1 MLLFLG
7 RRILLAIPTLLIISI
22 VSFLIIQLPPGDF
35 VTVTVA
41 QARES
46 GSFLD
51 EEEDVAMRKRYG
63 IDQPVYVQ
71 YLKWLRNLVQGNL
84 GVSFMWTKPIGR
96 LVVERLPWT
105 LLLSSVSLVF
115 VYLVAIPIGVLAATH
130 QYSVSDYVATFV
142 GFVGLAIPNF
152 LFALL
157 FLWLFFL
164 VSGRAVVGLF
174 SQEYL
179 SAAWSFAKFIDL
191 LKHLI
196 IPVVVIGTAG
206 TAGLIRVM
214 RANLLDELKKQYVI
228 VARAKGLA
236 ERRLLFRYP
245 VRIAVNP
252 ILSTIGWTLPG
263 LVNGELL
270 TALVL
275 GLPTLAPIF
284 LQSLLTQDMYLA
296 GSIVFILSTLTV
308 IGTIISDLLLAWSDP
323 RIRESAL

>member
-1 MLLFLG
+1 MTIYVL
-7 RRILLAIPTLLIISI
+7 RRVLMMIPVLLIGSVI
-22 VSFLIIQLPPGDF
+22 VFVIIQLPPGDF

-51 EEEDVAMRKRYG
+51 EEEVAAMRKRYG

-105 LLLSSVSLVF
+105 LLLSSVALVF
-115 VYLVAIPIGVLAATH
+115 VYLVAIPVGVLAATH
-130 QYSVSDYVATFV
+130 QYSVSDFVATFV

-152 LFALL
+152 LFALV
-157 FLWLFFL
+157 FLWLAFL
-164 VSGRAVVGLF
+164 ATGKAVVGLF
-174 SQEYL
+174 SPEYV
-179 SAAWSFAKFIDL
+179 SAAWSFAKFVDL

-308 IGTIISDLLLAWSDP
+308 IGTITSDLLLAWSDP
-323 RIRESAL
+323 RIREAAL